1 MPLDQPYIVLNSY
14 TPHPPPPQE
23 KKLKKFLLVYAI
35 GGFHSI
41 LIHRQI
47 LGGHLYAYYC
57 FMPCGSEQISLN
69 CIFFQANIS
78 LISIMNI

>member
-1 MPLDQPYIVLNSY
+1 MRTTDFVSAYLSV
-14 TPHPPPPQE
+14 
-23 KKLKKFLLVYAI
+23 KAI

-41 LIHRQI
+41 LTHRYT
-47 LGGHLYAYYC
+47 LGGQLYAYYC

-69 CIFFQANIS
+69 CIYFQASIS